1 MRRISL
7 ASGAC
12 GDMECWMELRTL
24 SHVGWRGWEPQLTR
38 AHSLGTR
45 CAIGRESEGYKG
57 GGAIRVEQ
65 RYRANE

>member
-1 MRRISL
+1 
-7 ASGAC
+7 
-12 GDMECWMELRTL
+12 MELHTL

-45 CAIGRESEGYKG
+45 CATGRESEGYKG